1 MHRSEALTRYTQNCK
16 DFSKKAG
23 ENIVTQI
30 KKTVEKIVAVVK
42 KVVVCMEDNEIILRF
57 VCSVQE
63 PLHVHFGFVTSI
75 ADVYHNIY

>member
-1 MHRSEALTRYTQNCK
+1 MHQFTFFKKRNKVMHRSEALTRYTQNCK

-42 KVVVCMEDNEIILRF
+42 KVVVCMEGNCVF
-57 VCSVQE
+57 NSVVCNMRG
-63 PLHVHFGFVTSI
+63 LL
-75 ADVYHNIY
+75 D